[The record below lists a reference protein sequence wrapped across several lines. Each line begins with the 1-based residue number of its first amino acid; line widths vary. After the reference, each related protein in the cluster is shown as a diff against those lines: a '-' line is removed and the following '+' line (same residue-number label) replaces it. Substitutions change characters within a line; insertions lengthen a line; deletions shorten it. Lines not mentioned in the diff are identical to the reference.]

1 MAQSINIKIA
11 GRQYNLSATSPEH
24 EEVIRKAADDV
35 NMKISQYQEKFPNK
49 GLTEIISFMALNVSM
64 SNIILQKQVKGM
76 KDAEEGLAK
85 ELERYLEDIEKT
97 SR

>member
-11 GRQYNLSATSPEH
+11 GHQYNILATSTEH
-24 EEVIRKAADDV
+24 EEVIRMTEKMLDK
-35 NMKISQYQEKFPNK
+35 MIRQYQEKFPNK
-49 GLTEIISFMALNVSM
+49 SMTEILSFMALNVCM
-64 SNIILQKQVKGM
+64 NNIILQKQMKGM
-76 KDAEEGLAK
+76 KDAEDALAS

>member
-35 NMKISQYQEKFPNK
+35 NRKISQYQEKFPNK
-49 GLTEIISFMALNVSM
+49 GLTEIISFMALNVCMNSIM
-64 SNIILQKQVKGM
+64 LQKQLKGM
-76 KDAEEGLAK
+76 KDAEDGLAK